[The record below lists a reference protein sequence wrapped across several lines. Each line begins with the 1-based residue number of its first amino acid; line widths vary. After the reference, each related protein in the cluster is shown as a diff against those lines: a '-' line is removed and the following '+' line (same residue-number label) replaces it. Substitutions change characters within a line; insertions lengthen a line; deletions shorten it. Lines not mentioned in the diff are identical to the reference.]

1 MKQLVFTLAALSS
14 CLCMATVDIPFWGQE
29 NPPLK
34 RPATASATWDIPA
47 GFDFRV
53 FSQCFSEVVAFD
65 SSAPGLLLL
74 FR

>member
-1 MKQLVFTLAALSS
+1 MKQTLFALATLSAIS
-14 CLCMATVDIPFWGQE
+14 CMATVDIPFWGQE

-34 RPATASATWDIPA
+34 RLATASATWGIPA

-53 FSQCFSEVVAFD
+53 FSRCFSDVVAFD
-65 SSAPGLLLL
+65 SGAPGLLLL